1 MPRKPEETL
10 QIDMEFDEA
19 LERFAGVNTREIE
32 EEPAPY
38 GKAAPF
44 VKWAGG
50 KRSIIGELE
59 KSVPSEF
66 GDYYE
71 AFVGG
76 GALFFH
82 LRDRLTKAYLSDINF
97 DLVMTYRVIENEVD
111 RLLDLLRVHQQKH
124 NEDYYYQVRDNQR
137 ELQDPIAIAARFLYL
152 NKTCYNG
159 LYRVNKKGFFNVPM
173 GSYKNPDVVNESN
186 LRLCSDALKI
196 ADVHYRQFDQIKPQ
210 EGDFVYFDPPYHPI
224 KDTNFT
230 GYTKLDFTEQD
241 QIRLRDFAL
250 ELHKQGV
257 KVMLSNSSAA
267 LIRRLY
273 SGKPFTVRSVHAPR
287 YINCKPNERNDVE
300 ELLITTYG

>member
-1 MPRKPEETL
+1 MTKKYNELLQMDMP
-10 QIDMEFDEA
+10 FDEV
-19 LERFAGVNTREIE
+19 LERLAGVDTREVA
-32 EEPAPY
+32 EEPAVY

-50 KRSIIGELE
+50 KRSIIEELA
-59 KSVPSEF
+59 KNVPSEF

-97 DLVMTYRVIENEVD
+97 DLVLAFRVIEHDVD
-111 RLLDLLRVHQQKH
+111 KLLDLLRAHQQKH
-124 NEDYYYQVRDNQR
+124 SEDYYYIVRDKQR

-173 GSYKNPDVVNESN
+173 GSYKNPDVVNEQN
-186 LRLCSDALKI
+186 LKLCSEALKI
-196 ADVHYRQFDQIKPQ
+196 AEVHYHQFDQIKPK
-210 EGDFVYFDPPYHPI
+210 EGDFVYFDPPYHPVNG
-224 KDTNFT
+224 TSFT
-230 GYTKLDFTEQD
+230 GYTKLDFAEQD

-250 ELHKQGV
+250 KLHKAGA
-257 KVMLSNSSAA
+257 KVMLSNSSAQ
-267 LIRRLY
+267 LIRQLY
-273 SGKPFTVRSVHAPR
+273 SDKPFTVRSVHAPR
-287 YINCKPNERNDVE
+287 YINCKPSERNNVE